1 MLRRV
6 GGTVEDSMKFCN
18 VFILGM
24 AALCARQVC
33 AQQAPLPQQQESI
46 VVTGTAE
53 PIPLSEADRDV
64 SVVLLPGKQRPLYES
79 WFDLLELDPA
89 LDLQQRV
96 PGGFQADLSIRG
108 ATFGQTLVL
117 LNGLRINDVQT
128 GHFNLDLPLPLEMIS
143 GLEALKGSGSTLYGS
158 DAIGGVVNVRTEP
171 LELNELRMLA
181 GAGNFGFN
189 QEHAVT
195 SFGQSWWQQELGFAR
210 DFSSGFMPDRDYR
223 NLALSSLSTFKSR
236 LGATSLLF
244 AYSDRPFGANDF
256 YDAMQQQ
263 WERTKTW
270 FASAHQDLGENTEAN
285 FAWRKHTD
293 LYVYI
298 RDDPAYYTN
307 HHTEESWQ
315 GNLRRHDKLPLHGVL
330 SYGVEG
336 LAESIVSTNLGIHSR
351 GRGSGYLFYDLR
363 SVRRFSVSAGIREEI
378 YGPHSVATSPSLSG
392 AAWLS
397 PRLKLRAAASRA
409 FRLPSYT
416 DIYYSSPNTV
426 GNTDLKPESAT
437 SYEGGLDA
445 YLKSNLHASLT
456 VFQRR
461 DSNVVDYVEPA
472 GSDIY
477 QAQNLPPLH
486 FTGVEAAVAYE
497 PQPGE
502 HISVSFSALHGQ
514 YASPQN
520 LVTEYTFNYP
530 SQDAVIEWRGAIA
543 KNTIAKN
550 VIART
555 RIGVVNRL
563 AGNPYAVWDASV
575 AYATGRVRPFLQL
588 TNITSTVYQDVPLVA
603 EPKRGIIGGAE
614 FYLFG
619 R

>member
-1 MLRRV
+1 MLRGV
-6 GGTVEDSMKFCN
+6 DGTVEHSMKFWI
-18 VFILGM
+18 VFVFASASL
-24 AALCARQVC
+24 C

-64 SVVLLPGKQRPLYES
+64 SVVRLPEDQRPLYES

-117 LNGLRINDVQT
+117 LNGMRLDDVQT

-143 GLEALKGSGSTLYGS
+143 NIEVLKGAGSTLYGS

-171 LELNELRMLA
+171 LELNELRLLA

-189 QEHAVT
+189 QEHAVA

-223 NLALSSLSTFKSR
+223 NLAFSSLSTFKSR
-236 LGATSLLF
+236 LGATSLLL
-244 AYSDRPFGANDF
+244 AYSDRPFGANNF
-256 YDAMQQQ
+256 YGVISPQ

-270 FASAHQDLGENTEAN
+270 FASGHQDLGKNTEAN
-285 FAWRKHTD
+285 FAYRKHTD

-298 RDDPAYYTN
+298 RDDPAFYTN
-307 HHTEESWQ
+307 HHTDQSWQ

-330 SYGVEG
+330 SYGGEG
-336 LAESIVSTNLGIHSR
+336 LGESIVSTNLGVHSR
-351 GRGSGYLFYDLR
+351 ARGSGYLFYDLR
-363 SVRRFSVSAGIREEI
+363 SVRRFSLSAGIREEV
-378 YGPHSVATSPSLSG
+378 YGAHSVATSPSLSG

-397 PRLKLRAAASRA
+397 SRFKLRASASRA

-416 DIYYSSPNTV
+416 DIYYSSPNTL
-426 GNTDLKPESAT
+426 GNINLKPESAT

-445 YLKSNLHASLT
+445 YLRSNLHASVT

-461 DSNVVDYVEPA
+461 DTNVIDYVEPA

-486 FTGVEAAVAYE
+486 FTGVETAVAYE

-520 LVTEYTFNYP
+520 IVSEYTFNYP
-530 SQDAVIEWRGAIA
+530 SQAAVVEWRGTIA
-543 KNTIAKN
+543 KNTFAKN

-555 RIGVVNRL
+555 RIGVVNRFDSH
-563 AGNPYAVWDASV
+563 PYAVWDASV
-575 AYATGRVRPFLQL
+575 AYSTGRVRPFLQL
-588 TNITSTVYQDVPLVA
+588 TNITSTVYQDIPLIA